1 MGDGAE
7 GGGQRAEDGGQ
18 MTEDRRRKTEDELY
32 LLTVKFNS
40 YNMIQSFNDLE
51 VYQIARKLEK
61 EIFELTKK
69 FPAEEKYSLTDQIR
83 RSSRSVKA
91 NIAEGWGKKIYI
103 DVFKRHLVD
112 SLGSK
117 DETISWLQSA
127 FDCQYISEGEYNLLC
142 KEYDILGSKIFKLRE
157 NWK

>member
-1 MGDGAE
+1 
-7 GGGQRAEDGGQ
+7 
-18 MTEDRRRKTEDELY
+18 
-32 LLTVKFNS
+32 
-40 YNMIQSFNDLE
+40 MIQSFNDLE

-61 EIFELTKK
+61 EIFNLTKK

-91 NIAEGWGKKIYI
+91 NIAEGWGKKFYV
-103 DVFKRHLVD
+103 DVFKRHLID
-112 SLGSK
+112 SSGSK

-127 FDCQYISEGEYNLLC
+127 LDCNYISEEVFNSLY
-142 KEYDILGSKIFKLRE
+142 KEYDILGSKIFKLWE